1 MRVKAK
7 QYMYYQ
13 RREYHAGDEYDM
25 DDREA
30 QDAKLLQTLGK
41 IEIIDIPKGEH
52 PPPLKYRTAHVAAEQ
67 PQAEEPKSTSVS
79 PMTAEANP
87 IADTGA
93 PRRYYRR
100 RDMKA
105 GQ

>member
-1 MRVKAK
+1 MRVRAK

-30 QDAKLLQTLGK
+30 QDAKLLATLGK
-41 IEIIDIPKGEH
+41 IEIIDVQKAAPAPPKYH
-52 PPPLKYRTAHVAAEQ
+52 TAVAK
-67 PQAEEPKSTSVS
+67 AEEPEDRPTAVEPMSTEDGPVDR
-79 PMTAEANP
+79 PV
-87 IADTGA
+87 

-105 GQ
+105 E